1 MAALKLL
8 LCLLSLTASN
18 ISCVAFVSFSLAT
31 LPTKRNLFT
40 YFDRVLVLAL
50 TSVVDIAVRITLFL
64 AAPKNAIASSQFL
77 PKLFCHLSSI
87 LLCYYLL
94 LFSRVTFSLSVYCC
108 LMLPSLWTPTAPC
121 GCSIELHFGVDSQ
134 PCSVLLHQ
142 PQRHQDVPAVQ
153 GEHTVI

>member
-1 MAALKLL
+1 MAAVKLL
-8 LCLLSLTASN
+8 LCLLCLAASN
-18 ISCVAFVSFSLAT
+18 LSCVALVSFFLTT
-31 LPTKRNLFT
+31 LPTNRNLFT
-40 YFDRVLVLAL
+40 FFDTTLVLAL

-77 PKLFCHLSSI
+77 PKLFCFLSSI
-87 LLCYYLL
+87 LLCYLL
-94 LFSRVTFSLSVYCC
+94 LFPTVNFSLSVYCR
-108 LMLPSLWTPTAPC
+108 LMLPSLWTPTATS
-121 GCSIELHFGVDSQ
+121 GCSLEVQLDVECR